1 MFSLSYRFFCG
12 IGLSFILSISA
23 VQPAF
28 AQVFIDREV
37 LENPYPNKESEPVAD
52 KTKQPVDLQADT
64 LSHDEENG
72 IVTASG
78 EVQLVQA
85 GRILRADEITYNLQK
100 DEIIATG
107 NVALNEVSGDV
118 HFADRVVLQDELKTG
133 FVEGLRS
140 FLVDGS
146 RFKAEQGERSGGVKT
161 VMKDA
166 TYTPCKACK
175 KNPDRSPLWQIR
187 AAHVIHDE
195 EEKEISYRHARFEI
209 YGVPVAYTPYFSH
222 PDPTVERRSGFLPPS
237 IGYKSQLGTMVGASY
252 YWDIAPDQDATI
264 GILAMTKENPLLFGE
279 WRKGWSDARLE
290 IDTSITYS
298 EREDSTANAQRVTQD
313 AETRGHI
320 FAEGLWNMNDKWRSG
335 ANINY
340 ASDDQY
346 LRQYDFSSEDV
357 LESEIYAERFDGR
370 HYGVIRALA
379 FQDVRV
385 DDFADQPDVLPEAYA
400 SFIGDPGSMPL
411 IGGRWDLEVSALG
424 LRRAGEKQDVNR
436 VSMNTGWERRFV
448 SGTGLVLNMD
458 ADMRGDYY
466 NTRDR
471 DVAAFGSGLSTQA
484 NETRFFASLHNE
496 ASYPVARSFKKFQ
509 AVIEPQ
515 VAVTLAPNISVNDD
529 IPNEDSQDVQLDA
542 SNLFEADRFSGLDR
556 IEDQSRI
563 TYGIRNGLYGY
574 EGSHADIFL
583 GQSYRFDE
591 DDNPFPE
598 GSGLERQESD
608 FVGQFSLGYKDMLEM
623 NYRFQMDSQDLASR
637 RHEVDTYL
645 DVGRFYMSSQ
655 YLFADALD
663 LFADA
668 LAETNIQESREQI
681 RADAGYYLDKDW
693 RLRSGIIQD
702 LGENPGLRE
711 AYGGLDYF
719 GDCISWSVDL
729 ERNLTDDETGDSS
742 TEILFRIGLKN
753 IGDFQRSGLNAVR

>member
-1 MFSLSYRFFCG
+1 MFPSYYRFVCG
-12 IGLSFILSISA
+12 IALGCFIALACSPSLK
-23 VQPAF
+23 
-28 AQVFIDREV
+28 AQVFIDQEV
-37 LENPYPNKESEPVAD
+37 LANPYPEQSVDIPQAPGDE
-52 KTKQPVDLQADT
+52 TKQPVDLQADS
-64 LSHDEENG
+64 LSHDEQNG
-72 IVTASG
+72 IVTAAG

-85 GRILRADEITYNLQK
+85 GRILRADEISYDLQK
-100 DEIIATG
+100 DEIVASG
-107 NVALNEVSGDV
+107 NVALNEANGDV
-118 HFADRVVLQDELKTG
+118 HFADRVVLQDELKNG
-133 FVEGLRS
+133 FIEGLRS
-140 FLVDGS
+140 YLVDGS
-146 RFKAEQGERSGGVKT
+146 RFKASQGERSDGLKT
-161 VMKDA
+161 VMRDA
-166 TYTPCKACK
+166 TYTPCKPCE
-175 KNPDRSPLWQIR
+175 KNPDGDPLWQIR
-187 AAHVIHDE
+187 ASRVIHDE
-195 EEKEISYRHARFEI
+195 EEKEISYRHARFEV

-222 PDPTVERRSGFLPPS
+222 PDPTVERRSGLLPPS
-237 IGYKSQLGTMVGASY
+237 IGYKSQLGTMVGTSY

-279 WRKGWSDARLE
+279 WRKGWSDARFE
-290 IDTSITYS
+290 IDGSITYS
-298 EREDSTANAQRVTQD
+298 EREDSTANAQRITQD
-313 AETRGHI
+313 AETRGHV
-320 FAEGLWNMNDKWRSG
+320 FAQGIWNMSEKWRSG
-335 ANINY
+335 VNINY

-411 IGGRWDLEVSALG
+411 IGGRWDVEVSALG

-436 VSMNTGWERRFV
+436 LSMNTGWERRFV
-448 SGTGLVLNMD
+448 SDAGLVLNMD
-458 ADMRGDYY
+458 ADLRGDYY

-471 DVAAFGSGLSTQA
+471 DEASFGSGISTQS

-496 ASYPVARSFKKFQ
+496 ASFPVARSFKKFQ

-542 SNLFEADRFSGLDR
+542 SNLFEADRFPGLDR

-563 TYGIRNGLYGY
+563 TYGIRNGIYGY
-574 EGSHADIFL
+574 NGSHADIFL

-608 FVGQFSLGYKDMLEM
+608 FVGQFSLGYKDILEM

-655 YLFADALD
+655 YLFADAL
-663 LFADA
+663 
-668 LAETNIQESREQI
+668 AETNIDESREQI
-681 RADAGYYLDKDW
+681 RADAGYYLSDDW
-693 RLRSGIIQD
+693 RLRSGVIQD
-702 LGENPGLRE
+702 LGETPGLRE

-719 GDCISWSVDL
+719 GDCISWSVDV

-753 IGDFQRSGLNAVR
+753 IGDYQRSGLNAVR